1 MKLNNRMIE
10 RAKPSGRVRRIR
22 DGMGLYLEIR
32 DGKRETHKHFVFRA
46 TMPDGKVS
54 EIRLG
59 KFPILTLAE
68 AREQTIEI
76 RRALRRGEDPRGG
89 DDSAIAERKTTPSL
103 RHCIKQAFAV
113 REAAA
118 KNGRGLVSRQRF
130 IEQHAA
136 HLLARPVD
144 RIAPGDIAAALKP
157 QWHRQS
163 GRSMRND
170 LRGAFDWATAAGH
183 FTGNNPA
190 GDCLSAL
197 LPKGGLKREAR
208 KAVHYSEMPSILAA
222 VKDADTETVNKL
234 AWRFLAL
241 TACRPVEVLG
251 AEWGEI
257 DGDTWTIPASR
268 MKMGRA
274 HSVPLSAEALAV
286 LAEAAKLGNP
296 RFVFPSPRNPD
307 APVSVYGLHMVREAL
322 GIRDRMTNHGCR
334 AVFKTWASEATQFA
348 PDAVEQCLAHEV
360 GNSVERVYNRGQM
373 LERRREI
380 MEAYCR
386 FVTGD
391 AAKVAKLRAV

>member
-59 KFPILTLAE
+59 KWPILTLGE
-68 AREQTIEI
+68 ARDKTIEI
-76 RRALRRGEDPRGG
+76 RRAIRRGEDPRGG
-89 DDSAIAERKTTPSL
+89 DEKKIEARETKPSL

-113 REAAA
+113 REATA
-118 KNGRGLVSRQRF
+118 KNKRGLVSRQRF
-130 IEQHAA
+130 IEQNAS
-136 HLLARPVD
+136 HLLARSID

-157 QWHRQS
+157 VWSRHS
-163 GRSMRND
+163 GRSMRAD
-170 LRGAFDWATAAGH
+170 LKGAFDWATAAGH

-190 GDCLSAL
+190 GDCLTAL

-208 KAVHYSEMPSILAA
+208 KAVHYSEMPGILAA
-222 VKDADTETVNKL
+222 VKAADTEAVNKL
-234 AWRFLAL
+234 AWRFLAA

-251 AEWGEI
+251 AEWAEI
-257 DGDTWTIPASR
+257 DGDTWTVPASR

-274 HSVPLSAEALAV
+274 HSVPLSAEAMDV

-296 RFVFPSPRNPD
+296 RYVFPSPRNPD
-307 APVSVYGLHMVREAL
+307 APVSVYGLHMVRESLA
-322 GIRDRMTNHGCR
+322 IRDRMTNHGCR

-348 PDAVEQCLAHEV
+348 PDVVEQCLAHEV

-373 LERRREI
+373 LERRREV
-380 MEAYCR
+380 MEAYAR
-386 FVTGD
+386 YLSGEKATV
-391 AAKVAKLRAV
+391 VQLRA